1 MIRIKNLFL
10 RYVRQYYALY
20 DITLEIGLGEKV
32 AFIGDSG
39 SGKTSLIRTLIKLE
53 KPQKGEVYIR
63 NIPIKKVNFAE
74 DISLGYLPA
83 QPIFFENKTVRE
95 NLLYVEKLRFQRRAQ
110 MENAVTEM
118 LKEFEIE
125 MLQDVLVSELS
136 LYQKYIVS
144 LARLALREVEILI
157 VDDVLDILEGQE
169 RKNVISI
176 LQNKFITPKTLFIL
190 STQDEN
196 LARLMCHRSLFFENG
211 SIVKEKV
218 NTNE

>member
-83 QPIFFENKTVRE
+83 APIFFENKTVRE
-95 NLLYVEKLRFQRRAQ
+95 NLLYVEKMQFQRRSQ
-110 MENAVTEM
+110 MENAITDT
-118 LKEFEIE
+118 LKEFGIE
-125 MLQDVLVSELS
+125 DLQDIIVSDLT

-144 LARLALREVEILI
+144 LARLSLREIEILL
-157 VDDVLDILEGQE
+157 VDEVLDNLEGQE
-169 RKNVISI
+169 RENVIDI
-176 LQNKFITPKTLFIL
+176 LNSKFLKENTIFVL
-190 STQDEN
+190 STADEA
-196 LARLMCHRSLFFENG
+196 LAKRLCNRKVFFENG
-211 SIVKEKV
+211 SIVKESV
-218 NTNE
+218 ESL